1 MTQTLHG
8 IIHGNRIELFDN
20 PGLPEGEEV
29 EIRISVARKHPQP
42 GTGLAR
48 CAGALAESWTDEDDH
63 ILAELQQDRLQSSH
77 RDSPE

>member
-8 IIHGNRIELFDN
+8 IIHGNSIELIDN

-29 EIRISVARKHPQP
+29 EIRLSVAKKKPQM
-42 GTGLAR
+42 GSGLER

-63 ILAELQQDRLQSSH
+63 ILAELQQARLQSSH
-77 RDSPE
+77 RESPE